1 MVMRVRSR
9 PGLVRA
15 ATTLAL
21 AGAQPVSTRMARWTG
36 RGKTE
41 IEQASATEGPVTP
54 AGWAFVI
61 WAPLFAGSLAYAATD
76 LRRVHAGN
84 AASGAAGWWANA
96 ALAGNVAWSLNSQF
110 RRLDEV
116 SVALILGSA
125 SAATASVARAERDPE
140 GEAGAAASRYIGPLA
155 GWLCVAGFANIET
168 TRNLRRG
175 CPEEEDAVRG
185 AVRLVA
191 AAATVGSAATVV
203 VRGNPGFA
211 VAACWGLT
219 GIAVKALRDGRAPVA
234 TAAGLGVLAV
244 ASSSVVARSVAHRRR
259 GRDVGELPDLTTPVP
274 PSGTVPPPRR

>member
-1 MVMRVRSR
+1 MRARNRTDV
-9 PGLVRA
+9 LRA

-21 AGAQPVSTRMARWTG
+21 AAAQPLSTRMARWTG
-36 RGKTE
+36 RGRAE
-41 IEQASATEGPVTP
+41 IDQATASEGPVTP
-54 AGWAFVI
+54 VGWAFVI
-61 WAPLFAGSLAYAATD
+61 WAPLFAGSLAYGATD
-76 LRRVHAGN
+76 LRRVRAGE

-125 SAATASVARAERDPE
+125 SAATASVALAERDP
-140 GEAGAAASRYIGPLA
+140 AGQAGRAASRCIGPLA

-175 CPEEEDAVRG
+175 RPEGEDAIR

-191 AAATVGSAATVV
+191 AAATVGSAAAVV

-211 VAACWGLT
+211 LAACWGLT
-219 GIAVKALRDGRAPVA
+219 GIALKALRDGRAPVA
-234 TAAGLGVLAV
+234 TAAGLGALAV
-244 ASSSVVARSVAHRRR
+244 ATSSVVARKAAH
-259 GRDVGELPDLTTPVP
+259 
-274 PSGTVPPPRR
+274 PR

>member
-1 MVMRVRSR
+1 MRARNRTDV
-9 PGLVRA
+9 LRA

-21 AGAQPVSTRMARWTG
+21 AAAQPLSTQMARWTG
-36 RGKTE
+36 RGRAEIDQATE
-41 IEQASATEGPVTP
+41 SEGPVTP
-54 AGWAFVI
+54 VEWAFVI
-61 WAPLFAGSLAYAATD
+61 WAPLFAGSLAYGATD
-76 LRRVHAGN
+76 LRRVRAGE

-125 SAATASVARAERDPE
+125 SAATASVALAERDPE
-140 GEAGAAASRYIGPLA
+140 GEAGRAASHYVGPLA

-175 CPEEEDAVRG
+175 RPVGEDAVRG

-191 AAATVGSAATVV
+191 AAATVGSAAAVV

-211 VAACWGLT
+211 LAACWGLT

-234 TAAGLGVLAV
+234 TAAGLGALAV
-244 ASSSVVARSVAHRRR
+244 ATSSVVARSAAH
-259 GRDVGELPDLTTPVP
+259 
-274 PSGTVPPPRR
+274 PR